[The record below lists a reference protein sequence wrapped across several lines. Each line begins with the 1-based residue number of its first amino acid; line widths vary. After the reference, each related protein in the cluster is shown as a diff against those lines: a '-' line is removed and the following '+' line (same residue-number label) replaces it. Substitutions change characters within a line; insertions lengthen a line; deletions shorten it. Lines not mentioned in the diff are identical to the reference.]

1 MHATRKVHSMA
12 EPMTKDR
19 VLRGALALADEI
31 GFEAFTMRRLATAL
45 GTKPMTIYH
54 HVPSKEEILDGI
66 VELVFAEIALPPTR
80 DDWRAAVRARYVSAR
95 EVLARHP
102 WAPPY
107 MESRPVPGPA
117 QLRHHDAVLGAL
129 RSGLSLEVTAHAYAI
144 LDAYLY
150 GFAMQEANLPHHG
163 EEPIAEM
170 AGEMAAAFP
179 ADRYP
184 HFVELAG
191 HVATTPGYRFGDT
204 FDLGLDLLLDA
215 VERLEREERADA

>member
-1 MHATRKVHSMA
+1 MA
-12 EPMTKDR
+12 AGPMTRDR

-31 GFEAFTMRRLATAL
+31 GVEAFTMRRLAAAL
-45 GTKPMTIYH
+45 DTKPMTIYH
-54 HVPSKEEILDGI
+54 HVPSKEEIIDGI
-66 VELVFAEIALPPTR
+66 VDLVFAEIALPAT
-80 DDWRAAVRARYVSAR
+80 DTDWRTAVRGRYASAR

-107 MESRPVPGPA
+107 MESRPNPGPA

-129 RSGLSLEVTAHAYAI
+129 RSGLSLPVTAQAYAI
-144 LDAYLY
+144 LDAFTY

-163 EEPIAEM
+163 EEPITELAE
-170 AGEMAAAFP
+170 EMAAAF
-179 ADRYP
+179 AGQYP

-191 HVATTPGYRFGDT
+191 YVAGTAGYRFGDN

-215 VERLEREERADA
+215 IQRLQDAHHGD